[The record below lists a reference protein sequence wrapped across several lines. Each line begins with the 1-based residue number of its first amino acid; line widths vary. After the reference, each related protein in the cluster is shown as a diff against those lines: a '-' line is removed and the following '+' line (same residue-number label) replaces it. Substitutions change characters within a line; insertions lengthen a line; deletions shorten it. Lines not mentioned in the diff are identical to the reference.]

1 MYSMSNRHP
10 IVRMWDVLRK
20 DEQLVNLMN
29 EVRKTSAKQPLI
41 YTFEIPESYQKTE
54 EAPFMRLTEIM
65 NGNALE
71 KDGGSSHY
79 RYLFAVETF
88 GKSISD
94 VHSINERVVEIIDNL
109 NGICFEREL
118 SKDEDFSLYNQML
131 SFNIIL
137 NKKEQ

>member
-1 MYSMSNRHP
+1 MTRHP

-20 DEQLVNLMN
+20 DEQLISMMN

-71 KDGGSSHY
+71 NDGGSSHY

-88 GKSISD
+88 SKSIND
-94 VHSINERVVEIIDNL
+94 VHSINERVVEIIEDI

-118 SKDEDFSLYNQML
+118 SRDEEFNLYNQML

-137 NKKEQ
+137 TKKEQ

>member
-1 MYSMSNRHP
+1 MTRHP

-20 DEQLVNLMN
+20 DEQLVSMMDKA
-29 EVRKTSAKQPLI
+29 RKTSAKQPLI

-54 EAPFMRLTEIM
+54 EAPFIRLTEIM

-71 KDGGSSHY
+71 NDGGSSHY

-88 GKSISD
+88 SKSIND
-94 VHSINERVVEIIDNL
+94 VHSINERVVEIIEDI

-118 SKDEDFSLYNQML
+118 SRDEEFNLYNQML

-137 NKKEQ
+137 TKKEQ

>member
-1 MYSMSNRHP
+1 MSNRHP
-10 IVRMWDVLRK
+10 LVRMWDKLRK
-20 DEQLVNLMN
+20 DELLVSMMN
-29 EVRKTSAKQPLI
+29 EVRGTNSKQPLI
-41 YTFEIPESYQKTE
+41 YTLEIPETYQKTE

-71 KDGGSSHY
+71 NDGGSSHY

-88 GKSISD
+88 SKSIND
-94 VHSINERVVEIIDNL
+94 VHLINDRVVDVIEDI

-118 SKDEDFSLYNQML
+118 NKDEEFNLYNQML

-137 NKKEQ
+137 NKKE

>member
-1 MYSMSNRHP
+1 M
-10 IVRMWDVLRK
+10 
-20 DEQLVNLMN
+20 MN
-29 EVRKTSAKQPLI
+29 EVRKTSSKQPLI

-54 EAPFMRLTEIM
+54 EAPFMRLTEII

-71 KDGGSSHY
+71 NDGGSGHY

-88 GKSISD
+88 GKSINS
-94 VHSINERVVEIIDNL
+94 VHSINERVVEIIESI

-118 SKDEDFSLYNQML
+118 SKDEDFNLYNQML

-137 NKKEQ
+137 TKKEK

>member
-1 MYSMSNRHP
+1 MTRHP

-20 DEQLVNLMN
+20 DEQLVSMMDK
-29 EVRKTSAKQPLI
+29 VRKTSAKQPLI

-54 EAPFMRLTEIM
+54 EAPFIRLTEIM

-71 KDGGSSHY
+71 NDGGSSHY

-88 GKSISD
+88 SKSIND
-94 VHSINERVVEIIDNL
+94 VHSINERVVEIIEDI

-118 SKDEDFSLYNQML
+118 SRDEEFNLYNQML

-137 NKKEQ
+137 TKKEQ

>member
-1 MYSMSNRHP
+1 
-10 IVRMWDVLRK
+10 MWDVLRK
-20 DEQLVNLMN
+20 DEQLVSMMN
-29 EVRKTSAKQPLI
+29 EARKTSAKQPLI

-71 KDGGSSHY
+71 NDGSSGHY

-94 VHSINERVVEIIDNL
+94 VHSINERVVEVIESI

-137 NKKEQ
+137 NKKE

>member
-1 MYSMSNRHP
+1 MTRHP

-20 DEQLVNLMN
+20 DGQLISMMDK
-29 EVRKTSAKQPLI
+29 VRKTSAKQPLI

-54 EAPFMRLTEIM
+54 EAPFIRLTEIM

-71 KDGGSSHY
+71 NDGGSSHY

-88 GKSISD
+88 SKSIND
-94 VHSINERVVEIIDNL
+94 VHSINERVVEIIEDI

-118 SKDEDFSLYNQML
+118 SRDEEFNLYNQML

-137 NKKEQ
+137 TKKE

>member
-1 MYSMSNRHP
+1 
-10 IVRMWDVLRK
+10 MWDVLRK
-20 DEQLVNLMN
+20 DEQLVSMMN
-29 EVRKTSAKQPLI
+29 KVRKTSSKQPLI

-65 NGNALE
+65 NGNAL
-71 KDGGSSHY
+71 KNDGGSGHY

-94 VHSINERVVEIIDNL
+94 VHSINERVVEVIESI

>member
-1 MYSMSNRHP
+1 
-10 IVRMWDVLRK
+10 MWDVLRK
-20 DEQLVNLMN
+20 DEQLITMMN
-29 EVRKTSAKQPLI
+29 EVRKTTAKQPLI

-54 EAPFMRLTEIM
+54 EAPFMRLTEII

-71 KDGGSSHY
+71 NDGGSSHY

-88 GKSISD
+88 GKSINS
-94 VHSINERVVEIIDNL
+94 VHSINERVVEIIESID
-109 NGICFEREL
+109 GICFEREL

-137 NKKEQ
+137 TKKE

>member
-20 DEQLVNLMN
+20 DEQLVSLMN
-29 EVRKTSAKQPLI
+29 EARKTSTKQPLI

-71 KDGGSSHY
+71 NDGGSSHY

-88 GKSISD
+88 GKSIND

-137 NKKEQ
+137 NKKEK

>member
-1 MYSMSNRHP
+1 
-10 IVRMWDVLRK
+10 MWDLLRK
-20 DEQLVNLMN
+20 DEQLVSMMDN
-29 EVRKTSAKQPLI
+29 VRKTSSKQPLI
-41 YTFEIPESYQKTE
+41 YTFEIPESYQKTG

-71 KDGGSSHY
+71 NDGGSGHY

-94 VHSINERVVEIIDNL
+94 VYSINERVVEIIERI

-118 SKDEDFSLYNQML
+118 SKDEDFNL
-131 SFNIIL
+131 
-137 NKKEQ
+137 

>member
-1 MYSMSNRHP
+1 
-10 IVRMWDVLRK
+10 MWDVLRK
-20 DEQLVNLMN
+20 DEQLVSMMN
-29 EVRKTSAKQPLI
+29 KVRKTSSKQPLI

-54 EAPFMRLTEIM
+54 ESPFMRLTEIM

-71 KDGGSSHY
+71 NDGDSGHY

-94 VHSINERVVEIIDNL
+94 VHSINERVVEIIESI

-118 SKDEDFSLYNQML
+118 SKDEDFNLYNQML

-137 NKKEQ
+137 TKKEK

>member
-1 MYSMSNRHP
+1 
-10 IVRMWDVLRK
+10 MWDILRK
-20 DEQLVNLMN
+20 DELLVSMMN
-29 EVRKTSAKQPLI
+29 EVRKTSSKQPLI

-71 KDGGSSHY
+71 NDGGSSHY

-88 GKSISD
+88 GKSIND
-94 VHSINERVVEIIDNL
+94 VHSINERVVEIIESI
-109 NGICFEREL
+109 NGICFERDL
-118 SKDEDFSLYNQML
+118 NKDEDFKLYNQML

-137 NKKEQ
+137 TKKEK